1 VASGVRIPGDQ
12 QVSNININILKSK
25 VMKKDI
31 KSQTIDNSTKKY
43 PVESKTWKSDVYQAL
58 KLGYKVEALNE
69 EQAEYIKK
77 IETKLAEKAAK
88 TKVKEEMKQTLLKKM
103 SDIMKAKK
111 AAIVSAANDLADRII
126 LRAIEKEE
134 QKKKFDEADKKIKE
148 KVKKDRMAIAEK
160 KRERKA
166 ELRNKTIP
174 SPEAIAN
181 AKKQQDFLAKA
192 HAAKREEIEARLNE
206 KEEFMD
212 QSVEE
217 WSKKREERIKH
228 NTEFAL
234 KRLHHKEIKLKRT
247 TKTERIEAIKAK
259 KEAGKAAFNAEMKR
273 QASEIAAD
281 RQGYAN
287 RVEKRRRTETE
298 RLAMIAERR
307 KLRKDKI
314 FTEHLKQQK
323 IQQLNLKRFI
333 ESEKA
338 RLARKE
344 EKRTKYLT
352 TGGIKVPK
360 VKNNVAVD
368 KTRAEEYIK
377 VAETKM
383 KDEKVRYLIRI
394 ASIAS
399 SEIISDSVC
408 AFICKPEELNKRMK
422 EAHNKHMKEEP
433 DTYVGIYA
441 YSGIGKDQK
450 CVSEMLNDKFKDRS
464 RLNPKNEA
472 A

>member
-1 VASGVRIPGDQ
+1 
-12 QVSNININILKSK
+12 
-25 VMKKDI
+25 MKKDI

-77 IETKLAEKAAK
+77 IETKLAEKEAK
-88 TKVKEEMKQTLLKKM
+88 AKVKEEVKQTLLKKM

-111 AAIVSAANDLADRII
+111 AAIISAANDLADRII

-134 QKKKFDEADKKIKE
+134 QKKKFDEANKKIKE
-148 KVKKDRMAIAEK
+148 KVKKDKMAIAEK
-160 KRERKA
+160 KRKRKA

-192 HAAKREEIEARLNE
+192 HAAKREKIEARLNE

-228 NTEFAL
+228 NTELAL

-247 TKTERIEAIKAK
+247 TKAERIEAIKAK

-298 RLAMIAERR
+298 RLARIAERR

-344 EKRTKYLT
+344 EKRAKYLT

-377 VAETKM
+377 AAEAKI

-422 EAHNKHMKEEP
+422 EAHNKRMKEEP

-450 CVSEMLNDKFKDRS
+450 CISEMLNDKFKDRS
-464 RLNPKNEA
+464 RLNPKSNA

>member
-1 VASGVRIPGDQ
+1 
-12 QVSNININILKSK
+12 
-25 VMKKDI
+25 MKKDI

-69 EQAEYIKK
+69 EQAEYIRK

-148 KVKKDRMAIAEK
+148 KVKKDKMAIAEK
-160 KRERKA
+160 KRKRKA

-192 HAAKREEIEARLNE
+192 HAAKREEIEARLSE

-228 NTEFAL
+228 NTELAL

-247 TKTERIEAIKAK
+247 TKAERIEAIKAK

-287 RVEKRRRTETE
+287 RVEKRRHTETE
-298 RLAMIAERR
+298 RLARIAERR

-344 EKRTKYLT
+344 EKRAKYLT

-360 VKNNVAVD
+360 VKSNVAVD

-377 VAETKM
+377 AAEAKM
-383 KDEKVRYLIRI
+383 KDEKVRYLIRV

-422 EAHNKHMKEEP
+422 EAHNKRMKEEP

-450 CVSEMLNDKFKDRS
+450 CISEMLNDKFKDRS
-464 RLNPKNEA
+464 RLNPKSEA

>member
-1 VASGVRIPGDQ
+1 
-12 QVSNININILKSK
+12 
-25 VMKKDI
+25 MKKDI

-43 PVESKTWKSDVYQAL
+43 PVESKTWKSDVCQAL

-88 TKVKEEMKQTLLKKM
+88 AKVKEEVKQTLLKKM

-148 KVKKDRMAIAEK
+148 KVKKDKMAIAEK
-160 KRERKA
+160 KRKRKA

-192 HAAKREEIEARLNE
+192 HAAKREEIEARLSE

-228 NTEFAL
+228 NTELAL

-247 TKTERIEAIKAK
+247 TKAERIEAIKAK

-298 RLAMIAERR
+298 RLARIAERR

-344 EKRTKYLT
+344 EKRAKYLT

-360 VKNNVAVD
+360 VKSNVAVD

-377 VAETKM
+377 AAEAKM
-383 KDEKVRYLIRI
+383 KDEKVRYLIRV

-422 EAHNKHMKEEP
+422 EAHNKRMKEEP

-464 RLNPKNEA
+464 RLNPKSEA

>member
-1 VASGVRIPGDQ
+1 
-12 QVSNININILKSK
+12 
-25 VMKKDI
+25 MKKDI

-77 IETKLAEKAAK
+77 IETKLAEKEAK
-88 TKVKEEMKQTLLKKM
+88 TKVKEEVKQTLLKKM

-111 AAIVSAANDLADRII
+111 AAIISAANDLADRII

-148 KVKKDRMAIAEK
+148 KVKKDKMAIAEK
-160 KRERKA
+160 KRKRKA

-192 HAAKREEIEARLNE
+192 HAAKREEIEARLDE
-206 KEEFMD
+206 KENFMN
-212 QSVEE
+212 QSAEE
-217 WSKKREERIKH
+217 WSKKHEERIKR
-228 NTEFAL
+228 NTELAL

-247 TKTERIEAIKAK
+247 TKAEKIEAIKAK

-344 EKRTKYLT
+344 EKRAKYLT

>member
-1 VASGVRIPGDQ
+1 
-12 QVSNININILKSK
+12 
-25 VMKKDI
+25 MKKDI

-77 IETKLAEKAAK
+77 IETKLAEKTARA
-88 TKVKEEMKQTLLKKM
+88 KVKEEMKQTLLKKM

-160 KRERKA
+160 KRKRKA

-192 HAAKREEIEARLNE
+192 HAAKREEIEARLDE
-206 KEEFMD
+206 KENFMN
-212 QSVEE
+212 QSAEE
-217 WSKKREERIKH
+217 WSKKHEERIKR
-228 NTEFAL
+228 NTELAL

-247 TKTERIEAIKAK
+247 TKAERIEAIKAK

-298 RLAMIAERR
+298 RLARIVERR

-323 IQQLNLKRFI
+323 IQQLNLKHFI

-344 EKRTKYLT
+344 EKRAKYLT

-383 KDEKVRYLIRI
+383 KDEKERYIIRI

-399 SEIISDSVC
+399 SEIVSDSVC

-422 EAHNKHMKEEP
+422 EVHNKHMKEEP

-464 RLNPKNEA
+464 RLNPKSKA

>member
-1 VASGVRIPGDQ
+1 
-12 QVSNININILKSK
+12 
-25 VMKKDI
+25 MKKDI

-88 TKVKEEMKQTLLKKM
+88 AKVKEEVKQTLLKKM

-111 AAIVSAANDLADRII
+111 AAIVSTANDLADRII

-148 KVKKDRMAIAEK
+148 KVKKDKMAIAEK
-160 KRERKA
+160 KRKRKA

-192 HAAKREEIEARLNE
+192 HAAKREEIKARLNK

-228 NTEFAL
+228 NTELAL

-247 TKTERIEAIKAK
+247 TKAERIEAIKAK

-298 RLAMIAERR
+298 RLARIAERR

-344 EKRTKYLT
+344 EKRAKYLT

-377 VAETKM
+377 VTETKM
-383 KDEKVRYLIRI
+383 KDEKERYIIRI

-399 SEIISDSVC
+399 SEIVSDSVC

-422 EAHNKHMKEEP
+422 EAHNKRMKEEP

>member
-1 VASGVRIPGDQ
+1 
-12 QVSNININILKSK
+12 
-25 VMKKDI
+25 MKKDI
-31 KSQTIDNSTKKY
+31 KSQTIDDSTKKY

-88 TKVKEEMKQTLLKKM
+88 AKVKEEMKQTLLKKM

-148 KVKKDRMAIAEK
+148 KVKKDKMAIAEK

-192 HAAKREEIEARLNE
+192 HAAKREEIEARLDE
-206 KEEFMD
+206 KENFMN
-212 QSVEE
+212 QSAEE
-217 WSKKREERIKH
+217 WSKKHEERIKR
-228 NTEFAL
+228 NTELAL

-247 TKTERIEAIKAK
+247 TKAERIEAIKAK

-344 EKRTKYLT
+344 EKRAKYLT

-383 KDEKVRYLIRI
+383 KDEKERYIIRI

-399 SEIISDSVC
+399 SEIVSDSVC

-422 EAHNKHMKEEP
+422 EVHNKHMKEES

-464 RLNPKNEA
+464 RLNPKSEA

>member
-1 VASGVRIPGDQ
+1 VGFESPETNKSR
-12 QVSNININILKSK
+12 NININILKSK

-88 TKVKEEMKQTLLKKM
+88 AKVKEEMKQTLLKKM

-148 KVKKDRMAIAEK
+148 KVKKDKMAIAEK

-192 HAAKREEIEARLNE
+192 HAAKREEIEARLDE
-206 KEEFMD
+206 KENFMN
-212 QSVEE
+212 QSAEE
-217 WSKKREERIKH
+217 WSKKHEERIKH
-228 NTEFAL
+228 NTELAL

-247 TKTERIEAIKAK
+247 TKAERIEAIKAK

-344 EKRTKYLT
+344 EKRAKYLT

-360 VKNNVAVD
+360 VKNNIAVD

-408 AFICKPEELNKRMK
+408 AFICKPEELNKRIK

-433 DTYVGIYA
+433 NTYVGIYA

-464 RLNPKNEA
+464 RLNPKSEA

>member
-1 VASGVRIPGDQ
+1 
-12 QVSNININILKSK
+12 
-25 VMKKDI
+25 MKKDI

-88 TKVKEEMKQTLLKKM
+88 AKVKEEVKQTLLKKM

-148 KVKKDRMAIAEK
+148 KVKKDKMAIAEK
-160 KRERKA
+160 KRKRKA

-192 HAAKREEIEARLNE
+192 HAAKREEIEARLDE
-206 KEEFMD
+206 KENFMN
-212 QSVEE
+212 QSAEE
-217 WSKKREERIKH
+217 WSKKHEERIKR
-228 NTEFAL
+228 NTELAL

-247 TKTERIEAIKAK
+247 TKAERIEAIKAK

-298 RLAMIAERR
+298 RLARIAERR

-344 EKRTKYLT
+344 EKRAKYLT

-377 VAETKM
+377 AAEAKM
-383 KDEKVRYLIRI
+383 KDEKVRYLIRV

-422 EAHNKHMKEEP
+422 EAHNKRMKEEP

-464 RLNPKNEA
+464 RLNPKSEA

>member
-1 VASGVRIPGDQ
+1 
-12 QVSNININILKSK
+12 
-25 VMKKDI
+25 MKKDI

-111 AAIVSAANDLADRII
+111 AAIISAANDLADRII

-148 KVKKDRMAIAEK
+148 KVKKDKMAIAEK
-160 KRERKA
+160 KRKRKA

-192 HAAKREEIEARLNE
+192 HAAKREEIEARLDE
-206 KEEFMD
+206 KENFMN
-212 QSVEE
+212 QSAEE
-217 WSKKREERIKH
+217 WSKKHEERIKR
-228 NTEFAL
+228 NTELAL
-234 KRLHHKEIKLKRT
+234 KRLHHKEIGLKRT
-247 TKTERIEAIKAK
+247 TKAERIEAIKAK

-298 RLAMIAERR
+298 RLARIAERR

-338 RLARKE
+338 RLVRKE
-344 EKRTKYLT
+344 EKRAKYLT

-383 KDEKVRYLIRI
+383 KDEKERYIIRI

>member
-1 VASGVRIPGDQ
+1 
-12 QVSNININILKSK
+12 
-25 VMKKDI
+25 MKKDI

-58 KLGYKVEALNE
+58 KLGYKIEALNE

-88 TKVKEEMKQTLLKKM
+88 AKVKEEVKQTLLKKM

-148 KVKKDRMAIAEK
+148 KVKKDKMAIAEK
-160 KRERKA
+160 KRKRKA

-174 SPEAIAN
+174 SSEAIAN

-192 HAAKREEIEARLNE
+192 HAVKREEIEARLDK
-206 KEEFMD
+206 KEEFMN
-212 QSVEE
+212 QSIEE

-228 NTEFAL
+228 NTELAL
-234 KRLHHKEIKLKRT
+234 KRLHYKEIKLKRT
-247 TKTERIEAIKAK
+247 TKAERIEAIKAK

-298 RLAMIAERR
+298 RLARIAERR

-344 EKRTKYLT
+344 EKRAKYLT

-360 VKNNVAVD
+360 VKSNVAVD

-377 VAETKM
+377 AAEAKM
-383 KDEKVRYLIRI
+383 KDEKVRYLIRV

-422 EAHNKHMKEEP
+422 EAHNKRMKEEP

-450 CVSEMLNDKFKDRS
+450 CISEMLNDKFKDRS
-464 RLNPKNEA
+464 RLNPKSEA

>member
-1 VASGVRIPGDQ
+1 
-12 QVSNININILKSK
+12 
-25 VMKKDI
+25 MKKDI

-111 AAIVSAANDLADRII
+111 AAIISAANDLADRII

-148 KVKKDRMAIAEK
+148 KVKKDKMAIAEK
-160 KRERKA
+160 KRKRKA

-192 HAAKREEIEARLNE
+192 HAAKREEIEARLSE

-228 NTEFAL
+228 NTELAL

-247 TKTERIEAIKAK
+247 TKAERIEAIKAK

-287 RVEKRRRTETE
+287 RVEKRRHTETE
-298 RLAMIAERR
+298 RLARIAERR

-344 EKRTKYLT
+344 EKRAKYLT

-360 VKNNVAVD
+360 VKSNVAVD

-377 VAETKM
+377 VAEAKM
-383 KDEKVRYLIRI
+383 KDEKVRYLIRV

-422 EAHNKHMKEEP
+422 EAHNKRMKEEP

-450 CVSEMLNDKFKDRS
+450 CISEMLNDKFKDRS
-464 RLNPKNEA
+464 RLNPKSEA

>member
-1 VASGVRIPGDQ
+1 
-12 QVSNININILKSK
+12 
-25 VMKKDI
+25 MKKDI

-88 TKVKEEMKQTLLKKM
+88 AKVKEEMKQTLLKKM

-148 KVKKDRMAIAEK
+148 KVKKDKMAIAEK

-192 HAAKREEIEARLNE
+192 HAAKREEIEARLDE
-206 KEEFMD
+206 KENFMN
-212 QSVEE
+212 QSAEE
-217 WSKKREERIKH
+217 WSKKHEERIKH
-228 NTEFAL
+228 NTELAL

-247 TKTERIEAIKAK
+247 TKAERIEAIKTK

-344 EKRTKYLT
+344 EKRAKYLT

-383 KDEKVRYLIRI
+383 KDEKERYIIRI

-399 SEIISDSVC
+399 SEIVSDSVC

-422 EAHNKHMKEEP
+422 EVHNKHMKEEP

-464 RLNPKNEA
+464 RLNPKSEA

>member
-1 VASGVRIPGDQ
+1 
-12 QVSNININILKSK
+12 
-25 VMKKDI
+25 MKKDI

-58 KLGYKVEALNE
+58 KLGHKVEALNE

-126 LRAIEKEE
+126 LRTIEKEE
-134 QKKKFDEADKKIKE
+134 QKKKFDEADKKIEE
-148 KVKKDRMAIAEK
+148 KVKKDKMAIAKK

-192 HAAKREEIEARLNE
+192 HAAKREEIEARLSE

-228 NTEFAL
+228 NTELAL

-247 TKTERIEAIKAK
+247 TKAERIEAIKAK

-298 RLAMIAERR
+298 RLARIAERR

-344 EKRTKYLT
+344 EKRAKYLT

-360 VKNNVAVD
+360 VKSNVAVD

-377 VAETKM
+377 AAEAKM
-383 KDEKVRYLIRI
+383 KDEKVRYLIRV

-422 EAHNKHMKEEP
+422 EAHNKRMKEEP

-450 CVSEMLNDKFKDRS
+450 CISEMLNDKFKDRS
-464 RLNPKNEA
+464 RLNPKSEA

>member
-1 VASGVRIPGDQ
+1 
-12 QVSNININILKSK
+12 
-25 VMKKDI
+25 MKKDI

-77 IETKLAEKAAK
+77 IETKLAEKEAK
-88 TKVKEEMKQTLLKKM
+88 AKVKEEVKQTLLKKM

-111 AAIVSAANDLADRII
+111 AAIISAANDLADRII

-148 KVKKDRMAIAEK
+148 KVKKDKMAIAEK
-160 KRERKA
+160 KRKRKA

-192 HAAKREEIEARLNE
+192 HAAKREEIEARLNK

-228 NTEFAL
+228 NTELAL
-234 KRLHHKEIKLKRT
+234 KRLHYKEIKLKRT
-247 TKTERIEAIKAK
+247 IKAERIEAIKAK

-287 RVEKRRRTETE
+287 RVEKRRRTEIE
-298 RLAMIAERR
+298 RLARIAERR

-344 EKRTKYLT
+344 EKRAKYLT

-360 VKNNVAVD
+360 VKSNVAVD

-377 VAETKM
+377 AAEAKM
-383 KDEKVRYLIRI
+383 KDEKVRYLIRV

-408 AFICKPEELNKRMK
+408 AFICKPEELNKRIK
-422 EAHNKHMKEEP
+422 EAHNKRMKEEP

-450 CVSEMLNDKFKDRS
+450 CISEMLNDKFKDRS
-464 RLNPKNEA
+464 RLNPKSEA

>member
-1 VASGVRIPGDQ
+1 
-12 QVSNININILKSK
+12 
-25 VMKKDI
+25 MKKDI

-88 TKVKEEMKQTLLKKM
+88 AKVKEEMKQTLLKKM

-126 LRAIEKEE
+126 LRAIEKKE

-148 KVKKDRMAIAEK
+148 KVKKDKMAIAEK

-192 HAAKREEIEARLNE
+192 HATKREEIEARLDE
-206 KEEFMD
+206 KENFMN
-212 QSVEE
+212 QSAEE
-217 WSKKREERIKH
+217 WSKKHEERIKR
-228 NTEFAL
+228 NTELAL

-247 TKTERIEAIKAK
+247 TKAERIEAIKAK

-287 RVEKRRRTETE
+287 RVEKRRRTEIE
-298 RLAMIAERR
+298 RLARIAERR

-344 EKRTKYLT
+344 EKRAKYLT
-352 TGGIKVPK
+352 AGGIKVPK
-360 VKNNVAVD
+360 VKNNVAID

-422 EAHNKHMKEEP
+422 EAHNKHIKEEP

-464 RLNPKNEA
+464 RLNPKSEA

>member
-1 VASGVRIPGDQ
+1 
-12 QVSNININILKSK
+12 
-25 VMKKDI
+25 MKKDI

-88 TKVKEEMKQTLLKKM
+88 AKVKEEVKQTLLKKM

-111 AAIVSAANDLADRII
+111 AAIVSTANDLADRII

-148 KVKKDRMAIAEK
+148 KVKKDKMAIAEK
-160 KRERKA
+160 KRKRKA

-192 HAAKREEIEARLNE
+192 HAAKREEIEARLNK

-228 NTEFAL
+228 NTELAL

-247 TKTERIEAIKAK
+247 TKAERIEAIKAK

-298 RLAMIAERR
+298 RLARIAERR

-344 EKRTKYLT
+344 EKRAKYLT

-377 VAETKM
+377 AAEAKM
-383 KDEKVRYLIRI
+383 KDEKVRYLIRV

-422 EAHNKHMKEEP
+422 EAHNKRMKEEP
-433 DTYVGIYA
+433 DAYVGIYA

-450 CVSEMLNDKFKDRS
+450 CISEMLNDKFKDRS
-464 RLNPKNEA
+464 RLNSKSEA

>member
-1 VASGVRIPGDQ
+1 
-12 QVSNININILKSK
+12 
-25 VMKKDI
+25 MKKDI
-31 KSQTIDNSTKKY
+31 KSQTIDNSTKKC

-88 TKVKEEMKQTLLKKM
+88 AKVKEEMKQTLLKKM

-148 KVKKDRMAIAEK
+148 KVKKDKMAIAEK

-192 HAAKREEIEARLNE
+192 HAAKREEIKARLDE
-206 KEEFMD
+206 KENFMN
-212 QSVEE
+212 QSAEE
-217 WSKKREERIKH
+217 WSKKHEERIKH
-228 NTEFAL
+228 NTELAL

-247 TKTERIEAIKAK
+247 TKAERIEAIKAK

-338 RLARKE
+338 RLVRKE
-344 EKRTKYLT
+344 EKRAKYLT

-377 VAETKM
+377 AAEAKM
-383 KDEKVRYLIRI
+383 KDEKVRYLIRV

-422 EAHNKHMKEEP
+422 EAHNKRMKEEP

-441 YSGIGKDQK
+441 YSGIDKDQK
-450 CVSEMLNDKFKDRS
+450 CISEMLNDKFKDRS
-464 RLNPKNEA
+464 RLSKSNA

>member
-1 VASGVRIPGDQ
+1 
-12 QVSNININILKSK
+12 
-25 VMKKDI
+25 MKKDI

-43 PVESKTWKSDVYQAL
+43 PVESKTWKSDVCQAL

-88 TKVKEEMKQTLLKKM
+88 AKVKEEMKQTLLKKM

-148 KVKKDRMAIAEK
+148 KVKKDKMAIAEK
-160 KRERKA
+160 KRKRKA

-192 HAAKREEIEARLNE
+192 HAAKREEIEARLDE
-206 KEEFMD
+206 KENFMN
-212 QSVEE
+212 QSAEE
-217 WSKKREERIKH
+217 WSKKHEERIKR
-228 NTEFAL
+228 NTELAL

-247 TKTERIEAIKAK
+247 TKAERIEAIKAK

-344 EKRTKYLT
+344 EKRAKYLT

-377 VAETKM
+377 AAEAKM

-408 AFICKPEELNKRMK
+408 AFICKSEELNKRMK
-422 EAHNKHMKEEP
+422 EVHNKHMKEEP
-433 DTYVGIYA
+433 DTYVGIYGN
-441 YSGIGKDQK
+441 SPTW
-450 CVSEMLNDKFKDRS
+450 
-464 RLNPKNEA
+464 PKTPNR
-472 A
+472 

>member
-1 VASGVRIPGDQ
+1 
-12 QVSNININILKSK
+12 
-25 VMKKDI
+25 MKKDI

-58 KLGYKVEALNE
+58 KLGHKVEALNE

-111 AAIVSAANDLADRII
+111 AAIVSTANDLADRII

-148 KVKKDRMAIAEK
+148 KVKKDKMAIAEK
-160 KRERKA
+160 KRKRKA

-192 HAAKREEIEARLNE
+192 HAAKREEIEARLNK

-228 NTEFAL
+228 NTELAL

-247 TKTERIEAIKAK
+247 TKAERIEAIKAK

-287 RVEKRRRTETE
+287 RVEKRRRTEIE
-298 RLAMIAERR
+298 RLARIAERR

-344 EKRTKYLT
+344 EKRAKYLT

-377 VAETKM
+377 AAEAKM
-383 KDEKVRYLIRI
+383 KDEKVRYLIRV

-422 EAHNKHMKEEP
+422 EAHNKRMKEEP

-441 YSGIGKDQK
+441 YSGIDKDQK
-450 CVSEMLNDKFKDRS
+450 CISEMLNDKFKDRS
-464 RLNPKNEA
+464 RLSKSNA

>member
-1 VASGVRIPGDQ
+1 
-12 QVSNININILKSK
+12 
-25 VMKKDI
+25 MKKDI

-88 TKVKEEMKQTLLKKM
+88 AKVKEEMKQTLLKKM

-111 AAIVSAANDLADRII
+111 AAIISAANDLADRII

-148 KVKKDRMAIAEK
+148 KVKKDKMAIAEK
-160 KRERKA
+160 KRKRKA

-192 HAAKREEIEARLNE
+192 HAAKREEIEARLSE

-228 NTEFAL
+228 NTELAL

-247 TKTERIEAIKAK
+247 TKAERIEAIKAK

-298 RLAMIAERR
+298 RLARIAERR

-344 EKRTKYLT
+344 EKRAKYLT

-377 VAETKM
+377 AAEAKM

-422 EAHNKHMKEEP
+422 EAHNKRMKEEP

-464 RLNPKNEA
+464 RLNPKSEA

>member
-1 VASGVRIPGDQ
+1 
-12 QVSNININILKSK
+12 
-25 VMKKDI
+25 MKKDI

-111 AAIVSAANDLADRII
+111 AAIISAANDLADRII

-148 KVKKDRMAIAEK
+148 KVKKDKMAIAEK
-160 KRERKA
+160 KRKRKA

-192 HAAKREEIEARLNE
+192 HAAKREEIEARLSE

-228 NTEFAL
+228 NTELAL

-247 TKTERIEAIKAK
+247 TKAERIEAIKAK

-298 RLAMIAERR
+298 RLARIAERR

-344 EKRTKYLT
+344 EKRAKYLT

-360 VKNNVAVD
+360 VKSNVAVD

-377 VAETKM
+377 AAEAKM
-383 KDEKVRYLIRI
+383 KDEKVRYLIRV

-422 EAHNKHMKEEP
+422 EAHNKRMKEEP

-450 CVSEMLNDKFKDRS
+450 CISEMLNDKFKDRS
-464 RLNPKNEA
+464 RLNPKSEA

>member
-1 VASGVRIPGDQ
+1 
-12 QVSNININILKSK
+12 
-25 VMKKDI
+25 MKKDI

-88 TKVKEEMKQTLLKKM
+88 AKVKEEMKQTLLKKM

-148 KVKKDRMAIAEK
+148 KVKKDKMAIAEK

-192 HAAKREEIEARLNE
+192 HAAKREEIEARLDE
-206 KEEFMD
+206 KENFMN
-212 QSVEE
+212 QSAEE
-217 WSKKREERIKH
+217 WSKKHEERIKH
-228 NTEFAL
+228 NTELAL

-247 TKTERIEAIKAK
+247 TKAERIEAIKAK

-344 EKRTKYLT
+344 EKRAKYLT

-377 VAETKM
+377 AAEAKI

-422 EAHNKHMKEEP
+422 EVHNKHMKEEP

-464 RLNPKNEA
+464 RLNPKSEA

>member
-1 VASGVRIPGDQ
+1 
-12 QVSNININILKSK
+12 
-25 VMKKDI
+25 MKKDI

-88 TKVKEEMKQTLLKKM
+88 AKVKEEVKQTLLKKM

-148 KVKKDRMAIAEK
+148 KVKKDKMAIAEK
-160 KRERKA
+160 KRKCKA

-192 HAAKREEIEARLNE
+192 HAAKREEIEARLDE
-206 KEEFMD
+206 KENFMN
-212 QSVEE
+212 QSAEE
-217 WSKKREERIKH
+217 WSKKHEERIKR
-228 NTEFAL
+228 NTELAL

-247 TKTERIEAIKAK
+247 TKAERIEAIKAK

-344 EKRTKYLT
+344 EKRAKYLT

-360 VKNNVAVD
+360 VKNNIAVD

-383 KDEKVRYLIRI
+383 KDEKERYIIRI

-399 SEIISDSVC
+399 SEIISDSIC

-464 RLNPKNEA
+464 RLNPKSEA

>member
-1 VASGVRIPGDQ
+1 
-12 QVSNININILKSK
+12 
-25 VMKKDI
+25 MKKDI

-88 TKVKEEMKQTLLKKM
+88 AKVKEEMKQTLLKKM

-148 KVKKDRMAIAEK
+148 KVKKDKMAIAEK

-192 HAAKREEIEARLNE
+192 HAAKREEIEARLDE
-206 KEEFMD
+206 KENFMN
-212 QSVEE
+212 QSAEE
-217 WSKKREERIKH
+217 WSKKHEERIKR
-228 NTEFAL
+228 NTELAL

-247 TKTERIEAIKAK
+247 TKAERIEAIKTK

-344 EKRTKYLT
+344 EKRAKYLT

-360 VKNNVAVD
+360 VKNNVAID

-377 VAETKM
+377 AAEAKI

-422 EAHNKHMKEEP
+422 EVHNKHMKEEP
-433 DTYVGIYA
+433 NTYVGIYA

-464 RLNPKNEA
+464 RLNPKSEA

>member
-1 VASGVRIPGDQ
+1 
-12 QVSNININILKSK
+12 
-25 VMKKDI
+25 MKKDI

-88 TKVKEEMKQTLLKKM
+88 AKVKEEMKQTLLKKM

-111 AAIVSAANDLADRII
+111 AAIISAANDLADRII

-148 KVKKDRMAIAEK
+148 KVKKDKMAIAEK
-160 KRERKA
+160 KRKRKA

-192 HAAKREEIEARLNE
+192 HAAKREEIEARLDE
-206 KEEFMD
+206 KENFMN
-212 QSVEE
+212 QSAEE
-217 WSKKREERIKH
+217 WSKKHEERIKR
-228 NTEFAL
+228 NTELTL

-247 TKTERIEAIKAK
+247 TKAERIEAIKAK

-298 RLAMIAERR
+298 RLARIAERR

-344 EKRTKYLT
+344 EKRAKYLT

-360 VKNNVAVD
+360 VKNNVAID

-383 KDEKVRYLIRI
+383 KDEKERYIIRI

-399 SEIISDSVC
+399 SEIVSDSVC

-422 EAHNKHMKEEP
+422 EAHNKRMKEEP

-464 RLNPKNEA
+464 RLNPKSEA

>member
-1 VASGVRIPGDQ
+1 VGFESPETNKSR
-12 QVSNININILKSK
+12 NININILKSK

-88 TKVKEEMKQTLLKKM
+88 AKVKEEVKQTLLKKM

-148 KVKKDRMAIAEK
+148 KVKKDKMAIAEK
-160 KRERKA
+160 KRKRKA

-192 HAAKREEIEARLNE
+192 HAAKREEIEARLDE
-206 KEEFMD
+206 KENFMN
-212 QSVEE
+212 QSAEE
-217 WSKKREERIKH
+217 WSKKHEERIKR
-228 NTEFAL
+228 NTELAL

-247 TKTERIEAIKAK
+247 TKAERIEAIKAK

-344 EKRTKYLT
+344 EKRAKYLT

-360 VKNNVAVD
+360 VKNNVAID

-377 VAETKM
+377 AAEAKI

-422 EAHNKHMKEEP
+422 EAHNKRMKEEP

-464 RLNPKNEA
+464 RLNPKSEA

>member
-1 VASGVRIPGDQ
+1 
-12 QVSNININILKSK
+12 
-25 VMKKDI
+25 MEKDI

-88 TKVKEEMKQTLLKKM
+88 AKVKEEMKQTLLKKM

-160 KRERKA
+160 KRKRKV

-192 HAAKREEIEARLNE
+192 HAAKREKIEARLDE
-206 KEEFMD
+206 KENFMN
-212 QSVEE
+212 QSAEE
-217 WSKKREERIKH
+217 WSKKHEERIKR
-228 NTEFAL
+228 NTELAL

-247 TKTERIEAIKAK
+247 TKAERIEAIKAK

-344 EKRTKYLT
+344 EKRAKYLT

-360 VKNNVAVD
+360 VKNNVAID

-383 KDEKVRYLIRI
+383 KDEKERYIIRI

-399 SEIISDSVC
+399 SEIVSDSVC

-422 EAHNKHMKEEP
+422 EVHNKHMKEEP

-464 RLNPKNEA
+464 RLNPKSEA

>member
-1 VASGVRIPGDQ
+1 
-12 QVSNININILKSK
+12 
-25 VMKKDI
+25 MKKDI

-111 AAIVSAANDLADRII
+111 AAIISAANDLADRII

-148 KVKKDRMAIAEK
+148 KVKKDKMAIAEK
-160 KRERKA
+160 KRKRKA

-192 HAAKREEIEARLNE
+192 HAAKREEIEARLSE

-228 NTEFAL
+228 NTELAL

-247 TKTERIEAIKAK
+247 TKAERIEAIKAK

-287 RVEKRRRTETE
+287 RVEKRRHTETE
-298 RLAMIAERR
+298 RLARIAERR

-344 EKRTKYLT
+344 EKRAKYLT

-360 VKNNVAVD
+360 VKSNVAVD

-377 VAETKM
+377 AAEAKI

-422 EAHNKHMKEEP
+422 EAHNKRMKEEP

-441 YSGIGKDQK
+441 HSGIGKDQK

>member
-1 VASGVRIPGDQ
+1 
-12 QVSNININILKSK
+12 
-25 VMKKDI
+25 MKKDI

-88 TKVKEEMKQTLLKKM
+88 AKVKEEMKQTLLKKM

-148 KVKKDRMAIAEK
+148 KVKKDKMAIAEK

-192 HAAKREEIEARLNE
+192 HAAKREEIETRLDE
-206 KEEFMD
+206 KENFMN
-212 QSVEE
+212 QSAEE
-217 WSKKREERIKH
+217 WSKKHEERIKR
-228 NTEFAL
+228 NTELAL

-247 TKTERIEAIKAK
+247 TKAERIEAIKAK

-344 EKRTKYLT
+344 EKRAKYLT

-383 KDEKVRYLIRI
+383 KDEKERYIIRI

-441 YSGIGKDQK
+441 YSGISKDQK

-464 RLNPKNEA
+464 RLNPKSEA

>member
-1 VASGVRIPGDQ
+1 
-12 QVSNININILKSK
+12 
-25 VMKKDI
+25 MKKDI

-88 TKVKEEMKQTLLKKM
+88 AKVKEEVKQTLLKKM

-111 AAIVSAANDLADRII
+111 AAIVSTANDLADRII

-148 KVKKDRMAIAEK
+148 KVKKDKMAIAEK
-160 KRERKA
+160 KRKRKA

-192 HAAKREEIEARLNE
+192 HAAKREEIEARLNK

-228 NTEFAL
+228 NTELAL

-247 TKTERIEAIKAK
+247 TKAERIEAIKAK

-287 RVEKRRRTETE
+287 RVEKRRRTEIE
-298 RLAMIAERR
+298 RLARIAERR

-344 EKRTKYLT
+344 EKRAKYLT

-360 VKNNVAVD
+360 VKSNVAVD

-377 VAETKM
+377 AAEAKM

-422 EAHNKHMKEEP
+422 EVHNKHMKEEP

-464 RLNPKNEA
+464 RLNPKSEA

>member
-1 VASGVRIPGDQ
+1 
-12 QVSNININILKSK
+12 
-25 VMKKDI
+25 MKKDI

-43 PVESKTWKSDVYQAL
+43 PVESKTWKSDIYQAL

-148 KVKKDRMAIAEK
+148 KVKKDKMAIAEK
-160 KRERKA
+160 KRKRKA

-192 HAAKREEIEARLNE
+192 HAAKREEIEARLDE
-206 KEEFMD
+206 KENFMN
-212 QSVEE
+212 QSAEE
-217 WSKKREERIKH
+217 WSKKHEERIKR
-228 NTEFAL
+228 NTELAL

-247 TKTERIEAIKAK
+247 TKAERIEAIKAK

-344 EKRTKYLT
+344 EKRAKYLT

-360 VKNNVAVD
+360 VKNNVAID

-383 KDEKVRYLIRI
+383 KDEKERYIIRI
-394 ASIAS
+394 ASITS

-464 RLNPKNEA
+464 RLNPKSEA

>member
-1 VASGVRIPGDQ
+1 
-12 QVSNININILKSK
+12 
-25 VMKKDI
+25 MKKDI

-88 TKVKEEMKQTLLKKM
+88 AKVKEEMKQTLLKKM

-148 KVKKDRMAIAEK
+148 KVKKDKMAIAEK

-192 HAAKREEIEARLNE
+192 HAAKREEIEARLDE
-206 KEEFMD
+206 KENFMN
-212 QSVEE
+212 QSAEE
-217 WSKKREERIKH
+217 WSKKHEERIKH
-228 NTEFAL
+228 NTELAL

-247 TKTERIEAIKAK
+247 TKAERIEAIKAK

-344 EKRTKYLT
+344 EKRAKYLT

-383 KDEKVRYLIRI
+383 KDEKERYIIRI

-399 SEIISDSVC
+399 SEIVSDSVC

-422 EAHNKHMKEEP
+422 EVHNKHMKEEP

-464 RLNPKNEA
+464 RLNPKSEA

>member
-1 VASGVRIPGDQ
+1 
-12 QVSNININILKSK
+12 
-25 VMKKDI
+25 MKKDI

-77 IETKLAEKAAK
+77 IETKLAEKEAK
-88 TKVKEEMKQTLLKKM
+88 AKVKEEVKQTLLKKM

-148 KVKKDRMAIAEK
+148 KVKKDKMAIAEK
-160 KRERKA
+160 KRKRKA

-192 HAAKREEIEARLNE
+192 HAVKREEIEARIKE
-206 KEEFMD
+206 KEEFMN

-228 NTEFAL
+228 STELAL

-298 RLAMIAERR
+298 RLARIAERR

-344 EKRTKYLT
+344 EKRAKYLT

-377 VAETKM
+377 VAETKI
-383 KDEKVRYLIRI
+383 KDEKVRYLIRV

-450 CVSEMLNDKFKDRS
+450 CISEMLNDKFKDRS
-464 RLNPKNEA
+464 RLNPKSEA

>member
-1 VASGVRIPGDQ
+1 
-12 QVSNININILKSK
+12 
-25 VMKKDI
+25 MKKDI

-88 TKVKEEMKQTLLKKM
+88 AKVKEEVKQTLLKKM

-148 KVKKDRMAIAEK
+148 KVKKDKMAIAEK
-160 KRERKA
+160 KRKRKA

-192 HAAKREEIEARLNE
+192 HAAKREEIEARLSE

-228 NTEFAL
+228 NTELAL

-247 TKTERIEAIKAK
+247 TKAERIEAIKAK

-344 EKRTKYLT
+344 EKRAKYLT

-360 VKNNVAVD
+360 VKNNVAID

-377 VAETKM
+377 AAEAKI

-422 EAHNKHMKEEP
+422 EAHNKRMKEEP

>member
-1 VASGVRIPGDQ
+1 
-12 QVSNININILKSK
+12 
-25 VMKKDI
+25 MKKDI

-88 TKVKEEMKQTLLKKM
+88 AKVKEEMKQTLLKKM

-148 KVKKDRMAIAEK
+148 KVKKDKMAIAEK
-160 KRERKA
+160 KRKRKT

-192 HAAKREEIEARLNE
+192 HAAKREEIEARLNK

-217 WSKKREERIKH
+217 WNKKREERIKH
-228 NTEFAL
+228 NTKLAL

-247 TKTERIEAIKAK
+247 TKAERIEAIKAK

-298 RLAMIAERR
+298 RLARIAERR

-344 EKRTKYLT
+344 EKRAKYLT

-377 VAETKM
+377 AAEAKI

-422 EAHNKHMKEEP
+422 EAHNKRMKEEP

-464 RLNPKNEA
+464 RLNPKSEA

>member
-1 VASGVRIPGDQ
+1 
-12 QVSNININILKSK
+12 
-25 VMKKDI
+25 MKKDI

-88 TKVKEEMKQTLLKKM
+88 AKVKEEMKQTLLKKM

-134 QKKKFDEADKKIKE
+134 QKKKFDEADKKIKD

-160 KRERKA
+160 KRKRKA

-192 HAAKREEIEARLNE
+192 HAAKREEIEARLDE

-228 NTEFAL
+228 NTELAL

-298 RLAMIAERR
+298 RLARIAERR

-344 EKRTKYLT
+344 EKRAKYLT

-360 VKNNVAVD
+360 VKSNVAVD

-377 VAETKM
+377 AAEAKM

-464 RLNPKNEA
+464 RLNPKSEA

>member
-1 VASGVRIPGDQ
+1 
-12 QVSNININILKSK
+12 
-25 VMKKDI
+25 MKKDI

-43 PVESKTWKSDVYQAL
+43 PVESKTWKSDVCQAL

-88 TKVKEEMKQTLLKKM
+88 AKVKEEMKQTLLKKM

-148 KVKKDRMAIAEK
+148 KVKKDKMAIAEK

-192 HAAKREEIEARLNE
+192 HATKREEIEARLDE
-206 KEEFMD
+206 KENFMN
-212 QSVEE
+212 QSAEE
-217 WSKKREERIKH
+217 WSKKHEERIKR
-228 NTEFAL
+228 NTELTL

-247 TKTERIEAIKAK
+247 TKAERIEAIKAK

-298 RLAMIAERR
+298 RLARIAERR

-344 EKRTKYLT
+344 EKRVKYLT

-360 VKNNVAVD
+360 VKTEVAVD

-422 EAHNKHMKEEP
+422 EVHNKHMKEEP

-464 RLNPKNEA
+464 RLNPKSEA

>member
-1 VASGVRIPGDQ
+1 
-12 QVSNININILKSK
+12 
-25 VMKKDI
+25 MKKDI

-88 TKVKEEMKQTLLKKM
+88 AKVREEVKQTLLKKM

-111 AAIVSAANDLADRII
+111 AAIVSTANDLADRII

-148 KVKKDRMAIAEK
+148 KVKKDKMAIAEK
-160 KRERKA
+160 KRKRKA

-192 HAAKREEIEARLNE
+192 HAAKREEIKARLNK

-228 NTEFAL
+228 NTELAL

-247 TKTERIEAIKAK
+247 TKAERIEAIKAK

-298 RLAMIAERR
+298 RLARIAERR

-344 EKRTKYLT
+344 EKRAKYLT

-360 VKNNVAVD
+360 VKNNVAID

-377 VAETKM
+377 AAEAKI
-383 KDEKVRYLIRI
+383 KDEKVRYLIRV

-422 EAHNKHMKEEP
+422 EAHNKRMKEEP

-450 CVSEMLNDKFKDRS
+450 CISEMLNDKFKDRS
-464 RLNPKNEA
+464 RLSKSNA

>member
-1 VASGVRIPGDQ
+1 
-12 QVSNININILKSK
+12 
-25 VMKKDI
+25 MKKDI

-43 PVESKTWKSDVYQAL
+43 PVESKTWKSDVCQAL

-88 TKVKEEMKQTLLKKM
+88 AKVKEEMKQTLLKKM

-148 KVKKDRMAIAEK
+148 KVKKDKMAIAEK
-160 KRERKA
+160 KRKRKA

-192 HAAKREEIEARLNE
+192 HAAKREEIEARLNK

-228 NTEFAL
+228 NTELAL

-247 TKTERIEAIKAK
+247 TKAERIEAIKAK

-298 RLAMIAERR
+298 RLARIAERR

-344 EKRTKYLT
+344 EKRAKYLT

-360 VKNNVAVD
+360 VKNNIAVD

-408 AFICKPEELNKRMK
+408 AFICKSEELNKRMK
-422 EAHNKHMKEEP
+422 EVHNKHMKEEP

-464 RLNPKNEA
+464 RLNPKSEA